1 MEARSVCGSHPSHAP
16 FLHSTCH
23 GGRGWSKCT
32 VTENQNTTAIVT
44 QQTQSGET
52 KTKHQV
58 SLFYLSSSVCNSSH
72 LAHNVG
78 ITPIPCFFALL
89 FPTLRASQF
98 RLLKP
103 RVVLALFGSLLASIT
118 CSPLLWRLFGAYL
131 FFALIF
137 LSNLSSRCNWTQRNL
152 TFERG
157 Q

>member
-1 MEARSVCGSHPSHAP
+1 MAARSVCGSHASHAP

-103 RVVLALFGSLLASIT
+103 RVVFCWRRSRALHCCGV
-118 CSPLLWRLFGAYL
+118 CS
-131 FFALIF
+131 ALISF
-137 LSNLSSRCNWTQRNL
+137 LRWSSCQILVPDVIGRS
-152 TFERG
+152 EI
-157 Q
+157 

>member
-1 MEARSVCGSHPSHAP
+1 M
-16 FLHSTCH
+16 
-23 GGRGWSKCT
+23 
-32 VTENQNTTAIVT
+32 TENQNTTAIVT

-103 RVVLALFGSLLASIT
+103 RVVLAGSFWFSVGVDHVLSIVVAFVRRLSLFCVDLLVKS
-118 CSPLLWRLFGAYL
+118 
-131 FFALIF
+131 
-137 LSNLSSRCNWTQRNL
+137 
-152 TFERG
+152 
-157 Q
+157 